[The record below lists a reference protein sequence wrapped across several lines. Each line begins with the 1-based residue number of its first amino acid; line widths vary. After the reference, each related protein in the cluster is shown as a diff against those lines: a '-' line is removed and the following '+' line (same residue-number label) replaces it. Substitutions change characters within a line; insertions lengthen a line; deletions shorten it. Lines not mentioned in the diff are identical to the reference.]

1 MDRGS
6 YWMKLQRARISRRR
20 ALAGA
25 SAGAVGLA
33 LAAACNDD
41 GGDPDPVD
49 GNGNGDEGTPVAGGT
64 YRNAITGDWGTIDPL
79 ESVAFGPGILAKIY
93 NFLVYRS
100 TLKPDVV
107 VMDLVESFEQ
117 PDDATYVFTLRTDR
131 MIAPNSL
138 GVPERAMDAEDC
150 VAWLD
155 ASVAN
160 AAAVSQRWTELWL
173 GPYEATSPTEFRMQ
187 TSQPYAYLLNTM
199 NTPVG
204 GMIPPREMLELSM
217 EAQAAGAG
225 PYMIQEGSFA
235 ETGGVIL
242 VKNPNGTYTDPDN
255 NNAPIP
261 YIETINTS
269 RISDRQPRRT
279 AFIDEQIDAYDP
291 ETLAEVEQLQ
301 QQFPNMSVIEDPAFT
316 FIAFTMNPTKEPW
329 TNDQVRMA
337 ANFALNRQEY
347 VDVIVAGAGQPNG
360 LVSWTLGDYALPPE
374 ELEELQ
380 PHDPERAR
388 QMIEEA
394 GLSTPLSI
402 NVIYPANSD
411 IQFHNKHLP
420 IWLEQMRAA
429 GFEINEDAQ
438 EFGTWLTSYT
448 DVNYDASLSLN
459 QVYETPEVPLDF
471 HTSEGPTSNGAFAI
485 GVGSIYPEIDEAVA
499 DTKATIDPA
508 EQVSKV
514 QEAQRLIY
522 ERGPAYLP
530 IFSWTDYT
538 VRHEY
543 AKGFPEGLGAAVE
556 LFTNSQWLD
565 K

>member
-1 MDRGS
+1 MR
-6 YWMKLQRARISRRR
+6 LQRARISRRR

-25 SAGAVGLA
+25 SAGVVGLA
-33 LAAACNDD
+33 LAAACGEDD
-41 GGDPDPVD
+41 GTSEPSGGETPA
-49 GNGNGDEGTPVAGGT
+49 DEGTPVAGGT

-79 ESVAFGPGILAKIY
+79 ESVAFGPGILAKVY

-100 TLKPDVV
+100 TLKPDFVA
-107 VMDLVESFEQ
+107 MDLASEFEQ
-117 PDDATYVFTLRTDR
+117 PDDSTYVFTLRTDR

-160 AAAVSQRWTELWL
+160 DAAVSQRWTQLWL
-173 GPYEATSPTEFRMQ
+173 DSHEATSPTEYRLV
-187 TSQPYAYLLNTM
+187 TKGPYAYLLNTM

-204 GMIPPREMLELSM
+204 GMIPPREMLEQSM
-217 EAQAAGAG
+217 EAAAAGAG
-225 PYMIQEGSFA
+225 PYMIEGNSFV
-235 ETGGVIL
+235 ETGGVVL
-242 VKNPNGTYTDPDN
+242 VKNPNAVYTDPDN

-261 YIETINTS
+261 YIERIETS

-279 AFIDEQIDAYDP
+279 AFIDQQIDAYDP

-301 QQFPNMSVIEDPAFT
+301 QQFPDMAVVENPAYT
-316 FIAFTMNPTKEPW
+316 YVAFTMNPTKEPW

-347 VDVIVAGAGQPNG
+347 IDVIVAGAGKPNG
-360 LVSWTLGDYALPPE
+360 LVHWPLGDYALPPE
-374 ELEELQ
+374 ELETLQ
-380 PHDPERAR
+380 PYDAERAR
-388 QMIEEA
+388 QMIEDA

-459 QVYETPEVPLDF
+459 QIYETPEVPLDF

-485 GVGSIYPEIDEAVA
+485 GVGSLYPEIDEAVA
-499 DTKATIDPA
+499 ATKAEIDPTA
-508 EQVSKV
+508 QV
-514 QEAQRLIY
+514 EAVKEVQRLIY
-522 ERGPAYLP
+522 EKGPAYLP

-538 VRHEY
+538 VRHGY

-556 LFTNSQWLD
+556 LFTNTQWIEP
-565 K
+565 